1 MNGSRRVLVAAGLGV
16 ALAAGACGAKSPAS
30 PTAASPTG
38 GSGNS
43 VTATLSDFTIALGS
57 SSGTAG
63 SVTFTVANNG
73 PSEHEFVVLQT
84 DLAADQL
91 PITTENGAQIASE
104 EASDITNIGEAED
117 IQSGSTTTLTL
128 QLPAGTYVMICNL
141 PAHYGLGMRAAF
153 TVGG

>member
-1 MNGSRRVLVAAGLGV
+1 
-16 ALAAGACGAKSPAS
+16 
-30 PTAASPTG
+30 
-38 GSGNS
+38 
-43 VTATLSDFTIALGS
+43 LGS

-63 SVTFTVANNG
+63 SVTFTVTNNG

-141 PAHYGLGMRAAF
+141 PAHYGLGMRAGF